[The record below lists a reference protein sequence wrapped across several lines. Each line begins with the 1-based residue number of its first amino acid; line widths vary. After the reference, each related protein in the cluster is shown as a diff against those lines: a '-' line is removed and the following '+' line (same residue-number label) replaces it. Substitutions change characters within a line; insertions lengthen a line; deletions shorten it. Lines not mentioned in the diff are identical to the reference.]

1 MCINVVYVCVFY
13 LLFCFVPF
21 DDCVLM
27 FSFIMFVLQWVTSS
41 MSQLAPLI
49 ASHFSVQLFITLTFV
64 YGK

>member
-1 MCINVVYVCVFY
+1 
-13 LLFCFVPF
+13 
-21 DDCVLM
+21 M